1 MKILIIDDDE
11 TSVKG
16 IRDHCEDAGWE
27 CVIADFDESYREIMR
42 WNPDVVIL
50 DWCDEPGDSS
60 GMPVLDSIWMNGYR
74 PIVIFSG
81 NSDIVELKD
90 EYENNELIK
99 KYPKGD
105 EQPVNNF
112 LDEYQEYFCVL
123 SEYRD

>member
-74 PIVIFSG
+74 PIVIFQE
-81 NSDIVELKD
+81 IVILQ
-90 EYENNELIK
+90 N
-99 KYPKGD
+99 
-105 EQPVNNF
+105 
-112 LDEYQEYFCVL
+112 
-123 SEYRD
+123 